1 MPADLAIYAGKVT
14 VADGAWGT
22 QLDTLGC
29 PPGYCREEW
38 NVSHPDAVRSVAAS
52 YVEAGSQIILTNTF
66 SANRFTLGK
75 HGFEQQVAAFNEA
88 GARLSKEAA
97 GDDVA
102 VFGSIGPTGKII
114 MVGEVSEEQV
124 YQAFAEQAEALAQGG
139 VDAVVVET
147 MTELA
152 EVLAAIRAVKDKTG
166 LGVVACMTF
175 DSGPEQTDTMMG
187 VSPRQAAEALSGAGA
202 DMVGCN
208 CGAGVENYVK
218 VTSLLHEATDLPIWA
233 KPNAGVPELDGGQ
246 VVYKEGP
253 EDYAARVPALIDAGA
268 NVIGGCCGTGPEHIR
283 RIVQM
288 LQKRRR

>member
-1 MPADLAIYAGKVT
+1 MPADLAAYAGKVT

-22 QLDTLGC
+22 QLDVLGC

-52 YVEAGSQIILTNTF
+52 YVEVGSQIILTNTF
-66 SANRFTLGK
+66 SANRFTLGN
-75 HGFEQQVAAFNEA
+75 HGFEDHVAAFNEA

-97 GDDVA
+97 GDSVA

-124 YQAFAEQAEALAQGG
+124 YEAFVEQAEGLARGG

-152 EVLAAIRAVKDKTG
+152 EVLAAVRAVKDKTG

-187 VSPRQAAEALSGAGA
+187 VSPRQAAEAMSAAGA

-218 VTSLLHEATDLPIWA
+218 VAALLREATDLPIWV

-246 VVYKEGP
+246 VVYKERP
-253 EDYAARVPALIDAGA
+253 EDYAARVPALIEAGA

>member
-1 MPADLAIYAGKVT
+1 MPADLAAYAATVT

-22 QLDTLGC
+22 QLDALGC

-38 NVSHPDAVRSVAAS
+38 NLSHPDAVRSVAAS
-52 YVEAGSQIILTNTF
+52 YVEAGSQIVLTNTF

-75 HGFEQQVAAFNEA
+75 HGFEEQVAAFNEA

-97 GDDVA
+97 GDRVA

-124 YQAFAEQAEALAQGG
+124 YQAFAEQAEGLAKGG

-152 EVLAAIRAVKDKTG
+152 EILAAVRAVKDTTG

-208 CGAGVENYVK
+208 CGAGVDNYVK
-218 VTSLLHEATDLPIWA
+218 VTALLHEATDLPIWA

-246 VVYKEGP
+246 VVYKERP